1 MEFRKNMIFDELF
14 KKYLTFNYIRCSP
27 LYWKRFQTADYFC
40 FDELSTHMV
49 FNTCGIAAES
59 HDNLMTTFGDVDL
72 ANTWVLIFLLAL
84 GYH

>member
-1 MEFRKNMIFDELF
+1 MIFDELF
-14 KKYLTFNYIRCSP
+14 KKYLTFNYIRWSP

-59 HDNLMTTFGDVDL
+59 HDNLMTTFFGDVDL
-72 ANTWVLIFLLAL
+72 ANTWVLIFWLAL

>member
-1 MEFRKNMIFDELF
+1 MIFDEPF
-14 KKYLTFNYIRCSP
+14 KKYLTFSYIRWSP

-59 HDNLMTTFGDVDL
+59 HDTLMTTFFGDVDL

>member
-1 MEFRKNMIFDELF
+1 MIFDELF
-14 KKYLTFNYIRCSP
+14 KKYLTFNYIRWSP

-49 FNTCGIAAES
+49 FNTCGIAAEI

-72 ANTWVLIFLLAL
+72 ANTWILIFCL